1 MENSKIDF
9 VKLYAYLGV
18 KNIKSKEIKD
28 GEQHIG
34 LCPLHD
40 DSKTSFA
47 FTPTEV
53 LPAKSNHTLG
63 IARGI
68 IFEKCLDGQYEHE
81 VILTYGRPPTI
92 HLYRSRLICP

>member
-1 MENSKIDF
+1 MSLLREAENSNGKVWPYDNLTPLESLSVGETIFLDLEID
-9 VKLYAYLGV
+9 
-18 KNIKSKEIKD
+18 
-28 GEQHIG
+28 
-34 LCPLHD
+34 CC
-40 DSKTSFA
+40 KTSFA